1 MKRVG
6 ELFVIAAPVLLGF
19 ANVVEAA
26 SSPLVWSCSGDG
38 YECSIRYGRGYCSD
52 RIVCWPEIR
61 LTGTSDSM
69 SPSAEGFASVT
80 LERSGKKAEGME
92 ASYRLVCGSNNWFR
106 DDGGPSNVSSV
117 VKLRLFRNETILLSL
132 TNAEDSASIEFDLW
146 KDVVS
151 LARPQA
157 RLLPLYFA
165 RQSCFRDDGRRM
177 EVRSCL
183 AVGNSKMYYVFR
195 VGEKGEC
202 GHVVASADDD
212 RIADIRDDRGLDKL
226 VVDLQFDRPH
236 VHTPLVETHFLYPRP
251 VPHHFDME
259 KIDAVWHV
267 LQFRQALVVREGEMV
282 DRRILAFRQVHR
294 SERHRLGIGGVHDRD
309 LHLREL
315 PHHAVREDDL
325 GSCAEGH
332 QEGKANDCDSFVHSE
347 ANRFISGGRVLPGR
361 PDWRGRGGFCHGRYD
376 HQGQPTRRAE
386 LH

>member
-61 LTGTSDSM
+61 LTGTLDSM
-69 SPSAEGFASVT
+69 SPFAEGFASVT

-92 ASYRLVCGSNNWFR
+92 ASYRLVCGSNWFR

-151 LARPQA
+151 LAGPQA
-157 RLLPLYFA
+157 KLLPLYFA

-183 AVGNSKMYYVFR
+183 AVGNSKMYFVFR
-195 VGEKGEC
+195 VGEKGEY

-212 RIADIRDDRGLDKL
+212 HITVLDWFPRNGWTEILSQSGNEVSYRTLMYPWADADALSVYRRPLTQAANDSNAGFAVKTKGFGMRLDL
-226 VVDLQFDRPH
+226 
-236 VHTPLVETHFLYPRP
+236 
-251 VPHHFDME
+251 
-259 KIDAVWHV
+259 
-267 LQFRQALVVREGEMV
+267 
-282 DRRILAFRQVHR
+282 
-294 SERHRLGIGGVHDRD
+294 
-309 LHLREL
+309 
-315 PHHAVREDDL
+315 DL
-325 GSCAEGH
+325 GKVFKAAKVAVAE
-332 QEGKANDCDSFVHSE
+332 K
-347 ANRFISGGRVLPGR
+347 
-361 PDWRGRGGFCHGRYD
+361 PDVRL
-376 HQGQPTRRAE
+376 E
-386 LH
+386 LGDVVKWW